1 MSETVEL
8 TEADITAIIE
18 AFQKPD
24 RTVAMFQA
32 ATRIKAA
39 ARREALLEAA
49 DAETEWGIRHN
60 YPNGFIGDDEHI
72 TGHDSERRARESM
85 TIHDTCGARLVSR
98 RIGPWVEEIAEPER
112 DEGGR

>member
-1 MSETVEL
+1 MSESVEL

-32 ATRIKAA
+32 VARIKAA

-49 DAETEWGIRHN
+49 EVLGQLR
-60 YPNGFIGDDEHI
+60 Y
-72 TGHDSERRARESM
+72 TGGNVDFADGREFEA
-85 TIHDTCGARLVSR
+85 G
-98 RIGPWVEEIAEPER
+98 RIAGWLLELAEPER
-112 DEGGR
+112 DEEGGR